1 MYEIMDVDK
10 NFCECYCCE
19 SLSFMSERGKKK
31 GSKAGEN
38 YFNLNN
44 TFGNYVYSC
53 WDQEG
58 ISFARQGRPGD
69 FSSSESLTPQ

>member
-19 SLSFMSERGKKK
+19 SLSFMSERSKKREAKLGKTI
-31 GSKAGEN
+31 SISIIHSVIMYILA
-38 YFNLNN
+38 
-44 TFGNYVYSC
+44 

-58 ISFARQGRPGD
+58 ISFARQGRPGA
-69 FSSSESLTPQ
+69 SQVSRA